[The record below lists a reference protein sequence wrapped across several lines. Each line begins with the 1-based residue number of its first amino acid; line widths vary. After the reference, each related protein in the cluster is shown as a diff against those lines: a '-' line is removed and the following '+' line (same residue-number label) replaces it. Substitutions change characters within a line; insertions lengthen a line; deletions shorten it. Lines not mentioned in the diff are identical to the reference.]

1 MFLKKWQLKRF
12 RKIINTLARY
22 GLGQIVDDLGIDDFT
37 RRLPWPRPKQ
47 EKDAE
52 ELSKSVRLR
61 KVLEELGPTFIK
73 LGQLLSTRPDIVP
86 DEYLQEFKKL
96 QEQVP
101 PFPFERVRQTVEG
114 ELGDRLEALFQSF
127 EQEPLAA
134 ASIGQVH
141 KAVLNTGEQ
150 VAVKVQRPDIRNGI
164 EEDLA
169 ILEEIANLVE
179 KYSEMGRL
187 YNVRGLVDEFK
198 HIITMELNYHHEG
211 RNAEKIKRNF
221 TGEDVILIPTIYWTH
236 STQKVLT
243 MEFIKGIKLKDRGE
257 LIKEGYNTRKIV
269 EKLGRIYIKQ
279 IFFDGSF
286 HGDPHPGNIG
296 VTADGDIFF
305 LDFGIAGHLNEEQ
318 RILFNKMLLGLLSR
332 NTERVIYGITSL
344 GVVTEQT
351 DKRLLRFDLERLQ
364 ERYFELPLKDLNLGE
379 VLHDLMDIAFR
390 HRIQLPPDFALLAKT
405 FLTLEGLVS
414 DLESDYSIAEL
425 VEPMSKELLRQQ
437 LSLKRL
443 SNELYKF
450 SNRYMRLAEI
460 LPERLITLLDKG
472 AEGNFKVKVEIFDE
486 EHILYRLNNMIN
498 RLSFSIVLAS
508 IIVGLALMLQFTEV
522 TLFRRFPLAEIGLI
536 LAALMAFWWLWAI
549 LRSGRL

>member
-1 MFLKKWQLKRF
+1 LFLKKWQLKRF

-351 DKRLLRFDLERLQ
+351 DKRLLHFDLERLQ

>member
-351 DKRLLRFDLERLQ
+351 DKRLLHFDLERLQ